1 MVAAQNVPPFTRDPA
16 PAGEIAYGE
25 DTYAAIF
32 GSLRQA
38 PADRP
43 FVIGQLGQSLDGRIA
58 TRTGDS
64 RYINGACALDHLH
77 RLRAAVDAVLVG
89 AGTIAADDPQL
100 NVRRTPGKN
109 PARVALDPSGR
120 TGAQVRWLTNDGARR
135 ILITAEPQAAPPNC
149 DEVIVA
155 PRRADGAICPISI
168 AQALF
173 DAGLRRILVEGG
185 ARTISSFIN
194 AGAMDRL
201 HVLVAPVIIG
211 SGKQGLDLAPIDEL
225 RHALRPPARIWP
237 FPDGDVLFDCDLRAN
252 TNSGEY
258 ELEVTP

>member
-1 MVAAQNVPPFTRDPA
+1 MVAAPHALSLSECVESANEMSNRMAADGTCA
-16 PAGEIAYGE
+16 
-25 DTYAAIF
+25 YAAMF
-32 GSLRQA
+32 GSLHEA

-100 NVRRTPGKN
+100 NVRRTPGKS

-120 TGAQVRWLTNDGARR
+120 TGAQVRWLANDGSRR
-135 ILITAEPQAAPPNC
+135 ILIVAEPQDPPPNC
-149 DEVIVA
+149 DEVIVV
-155 PRRADGAICPISI
+155 PRLPDGSMSPRGI

-185 ARTISSFIN
+185 ARTISAFIN

-201 HVLVAPVIIG
+201 HVLVAPVILG
-211 SGKQGLDLAPIDEL
+211 SGKQGLDLTPIDEL

-252 TNSGEY
+252 PN
-258 ELEVTP
+258 LR